1 MATEFDPDLTE
12 AEKREEK
19 EAEAASDQEGSRGPC
34 TSNSIIIANAH
45 KEPAKFR
52 VKKKIVRA
60 ETNSATRTAVGLGGG
75 VDGVTL
81 GVKHEKGAM
90 KLAYKEEPTE
100 EMELAPGKTHKFRLD
115 PVIGVLTTPGQE
127 TQASNNLVVTIEI
140 GSKVVTTEC
149 TRGHGIII
157 VEDAT
162 HEFFILQAFGR
173 NGWGGRFNAWVD
185 RDTKKNHF
193 PQDLTNS
200 G

>member
-1 MATEFDPDLTE
+1 M
-12 AEKREEK
+12 
-19 EAEAASDQEGSRGPC
+19 
-34 TSNSIIIANAH
+34 
-45 KEPAKFR
+45 
-52 VKKKIVRA
+52 
-60 ETNSATRTAVGLGGG
+60 
-75 VDGVTL
+75 
-81 GVKHEKGAM
+81 
-90 KLAYKEEPTE
+90 
-100 EMELAPGKTHKFRLD
+100 
-115 PVIGVLTTPGQE
+115 
-127 TQASNNLVVTIEI
+127 VTIEI

-173 NGWGGRFNAWVD
+173 NGWGGRCEPRKSSPALIHSLLKHSIGTLYLRFNAWVD